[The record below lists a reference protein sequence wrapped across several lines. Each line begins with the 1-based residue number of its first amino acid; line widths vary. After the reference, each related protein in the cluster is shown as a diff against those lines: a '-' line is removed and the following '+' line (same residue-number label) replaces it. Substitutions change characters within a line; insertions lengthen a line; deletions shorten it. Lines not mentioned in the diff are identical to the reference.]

1 MAKITTGPRVILSTG
16 IPGLDNALY
25 KGGFEEGTVILFI
38 GDASSRKDLFGY
50 HFLIE
55 GLKNNEHVI
64 FYDVEA
70 SSDEIYDLIATTGG
84 LEDKGNMEFID
95 ACPEYSKFYINAVPA
110 KIIDH
115 LKQVEDAKRVVINPL
130 TFFIESFGIKDAGDF
145 LIFIREIAMKKNL
158 VIVILLADILGSLE
172 IQSIIDKC
180 DGIIQL
186 KTNRVSDD
194 IVHSMLVKKFGS
206 GQKETTLSYRVMDMN
221 ITVTSTH
228 RIV

>member
-1 MAKITTGPRVILSTG
+1 MPSG

-25 KGGFEEGTVILFI
+25 RNGFEEGTVILYI

-55 GLKNNEHVI
+55 GLKNDEHVI

-70 SSDEIYDLIATTGG
+70 SSDEIYDLISSTDG
-84 LEDKGNMEFID
+84 LENKGNFEFVD

-115 LKQVEDAKRVVINPL
+115 LKQVDDAKRILINPL

-158 VIVILLADILGSLE
+158 VIVLLLADILGTLE
-172 IQSIIDKC
+172 IQSVIDKC

-186 KTNRVSDD
+186 KTESVSDD
-194 IVHSMLVKKFGS
+194 VVRSAFIKKFGAD
-206 GQKETTLSYRVMDMN
+206 QRELTLTYHIRDKQ
-221 ITVTSTH
+221 ITITSTD
-228 RIV
+228 RIK